1 MNVLM
6 ISKGWDN
13 TKFSY
18 ERENIDAINMRK
30 SNERIIINIIYLSII
45 KYNFAIYNNLVKI
58 K

>member
-1 MNVLM
+1 M